1 MRYYRDSD
9 YFLYFEPMPVA
20 RWLGYIDPL
29 PDGTVCIYI
38 NTRVSEKRRRN
49 AIKHELRHLA
59 FNHMWA
65 EEKPIEEIEA
75 EADADDDRVSFGPGF
90 RWVECED
97 NIELCG
103 NVAIMPL
110 IRPVVQQPA
119 DKGRYIPLFADGKE
133 FLDYFVQHASEES
146 LELLRRAG
154 WKDDRG
160 A

>member
-9 YFLYFEPMPVA
+9 YFLYIEPMPVA
-20 RWLGYIDPL
+20 RWLGFIDPM
-29 PDGTVCIYI
+29 PDGTVCIYV

-65 EEKPIEEIEA
+65 EERPIEEIEA
-75 EADADDDRVSFGPGF
+75 EADAEDDRVTFGPGF
-90 RWVECED
+90 SWVECED
-97 NIELCG
+97 DVVMCDNMA
-103 NVAIMPL
+103 VMPL
-110 IRPVVQQPA
+110 VRPLAPA
-119 DKGRYIPLFADGKE
+119 NGSRQIPLFASGKDFFE
-133 FLDYFVQHASEES
+133 YYIQHASEKS

-154 WKDDRG
+154 WNGDRG